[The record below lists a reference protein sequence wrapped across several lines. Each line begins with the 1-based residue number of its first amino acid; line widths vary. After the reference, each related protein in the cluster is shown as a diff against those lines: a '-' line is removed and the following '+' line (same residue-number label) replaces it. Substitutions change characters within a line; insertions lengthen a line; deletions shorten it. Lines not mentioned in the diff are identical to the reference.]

1 MPGDTPHF
9 LLLSLH
15 HTLRFASKSSELKDP
30 GYMPSSGTAGS
41 YGRFIPSCLRNGDAD
56 VEHEFVDTV
65 EEGEGG
71 MNGESGI
78 DVYTLSCVKQI
89 TSFWQPAV

>member
-1 MPGDTPHF
+1 MPGDTPRF

-71 MNGESGI
+71 MN
-78 DVYTLSCVKQI
+78 
-89 TSFWQPAV
+89 